1 MIAKQIS
8 SSYLSICEA
17 SNLVDTHGFVAMAP
31 EKVIYSKDADA
42 YPETLRNIITAL
54 FEADNLSEQM
64 RNLLKV
70 MSLVDSNGV
79 DIRLLHDVLCI
90 DSKDDANT
98 LIRDGW
104 MYLCDKV
111 ISLHPV
117 IQETVYCWDWSDKA
131 KAHAIRLMEFLFREL
146 KAEEHRED
154 YPKSCCGLW
163 RHHRSH
169 LRSTPD

>member
-1 MIAKQIS
+1 MFEHNLCSKLLPTDYGYIDNIISKVNGHTLVLELIAKQIS

-17 SNLVDTHGFVAMAP
+17 SNLVDTHGFAAMAP

-79 DIRLLHDVLCI
+79 DI
-90 DSKDDANT
+90 
-98 LIRDGW
+98 
-104 MYLCDKV
+104 
-111 ISLHPV
+111 
-117 IQETVYCWDWSDKA
+117 
-131 KAHAIRLMEFLFREL
+131 
-146 KAEEHRED
+146 
-154 YPKSCCGLW
+154 
-163 RHHRSH
+163 
-169 LRSTPD
+169 